1 MSCGQMLNPLFC
13 LKSSQ
18 SFLYVRL
25 SVFAPVVSILQ
36 SAIFEESNF
45 EIMYKYCNML
55 RIVKSPMPQFL
66 TQPRSCEL
74 KESLSKILFPYLL
87 LGLDKTLYYS
97 ILPSKKTHIGIP
109 HGSCTEA
116 EELMRGAHNF
126 TKLNWNRLKL
136 TNALS
141 SFFFRTEKT
150 KNLQERKSGS
160 RRHLTRQTVK
170 QQTTKYDWMVKHV
183 T

>member
-1 MSCGQMLNPLFC
+1 MLNPLFC
-13 LKSSQ
+13 LKRSQ
-18 SFLYVRL
+18 SFLHVRL

-36 SAIFEESNF
+36 SAVFEESNF

-55 RIVKSPMPQFL
+55 RIVKCPMPHL
-66 TQPRSCEL
+66 TQPRSFEL

-87 LGLDKTLYYS
+87 LGVDKTLYYS

-109 HGSCTEA
+109 HRSCTEA

-126 TKLNWNRLKL
+126 TKLNWNRFQL

-150 KNLQERKSGS
+150 KNLQERKSG
-160 RRHLTRQTVK
+160 VAG
-170 QQTTKYDWMVKHV
+170 DI
-183 T
+183 